1 MISQRVFFIGQI
13 SLLVFAS
20 ALLHSSTHLTSF
32 LTAQISHRNH
42 PVVDSSH
49 PHTRFATNSMSW
61 NPNPNSTPEQVA
73 LSSQLSIS
81 PLDEY
86 NAALLNEVRPLNYS
100 NPAVGW
106 GTVWDLVVVG
116 AGAGGLVSSRQVRI
130 V

>member
-1 MISQRVFFIGQI
+1 
-13 SLLVFAS
+13 
-20 ALLHSSTHLTSF
+20 
-32 LTAQISHRNH
+32 
-42 PVVDSSH
+42 
-49 PHTRFATNSMSW
+49 MSW